1 MFICERCISL
11 HSIYVTS
18 HLMGYGVGYN
28 GLRQHLLVGV
38 RQIKRTRSSL
48 KSRSS
53 NCEHIVHYMPFL
65 SLANISCI
73 IQSIASNNREGESKQ
88 PCQFSVNTLKVSLVL
103 PSCIIMLDMS
113 L

>member
-18 HLMGYGVGYN
+18 HSLGCGVEYKR
-28 GLRQHLLVGV
+28 LLQHLLVGV
-38 RQIKRTRSSL
+38 RQIKRARSSA

-53 NCEHIVHYMPFL
+53 NCEHFVHYMPFL
-65 SLANISCI
+65 SLANVSCI
-73 IQSIASNNREGESKQ
+73 IQSIASNSREGESKQ
-88 PCQFSVNTLKVSLVL
+88 PCQFSVNTLKVSPVL